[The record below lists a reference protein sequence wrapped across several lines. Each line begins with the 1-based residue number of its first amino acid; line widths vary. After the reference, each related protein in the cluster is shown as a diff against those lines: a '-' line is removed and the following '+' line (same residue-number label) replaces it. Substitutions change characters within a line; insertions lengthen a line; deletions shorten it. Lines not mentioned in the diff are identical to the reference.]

1 MRRHRYLTNLVW
13 ILIISVLI
21 QSCDLSGPRIEL
33 TPTPAIIGDPI
44 SEPEGTA
51 LLFDDFSDP
60 SSGWEVGDYGGGSI
74 GYTNGE
80 YFVTSTNEAEIMWG
94 QAAIDLDDVVLEVN
108 ARQEAGPFNDN
119 SGYGVM
125 CRVSYSPDEDVLN
138 AYALRISPDGYYAI
152 TKFFQGESTHL
163 VEWTL
168 SDVIRQGPSTNAIE
182 ASCVGEHLML
192 TVNGILLAETWDTSY
207 VHGDVALTGTTF
219 ETEPAE
225 FRFDQV
231 IISNP

>member
-1 MRRHRYLTNLVW
+1 M
-13 ILIISVLI
+13 LIIAVLL
-21 QSCDLSGPRIEL
+21 QGCAVGSPLIEL

-51 LLFDDFSDP
+51 LLFEDFSDP
-60 SSGWEVGDYGGGSI
+60 DSGWEVGDYGGGSI
-74 GYTNGE
+74 GYTDGE
-80 YFVTSTNEAEIMWG
+80 YFVTSMNEAEIMWG
-94 QAAIDLDDVVLEVN
+94 QAAMDLEDVIIEVN
-108 ARQEAGPFNDN
+108 ARQESGPSNDN

-168 SDVIRQGPSTNAIE
+168 SDVIHQGPSTNAIE
-182 ASCVGEHLML
+182 ARCVSDHLML
-192 TVNGILLAETWDTSY
+192 TVNGVLLAETWDTSY
-207 VHGDVALTGTTF
+207 TEGDIALTGTTF
-219 ETEPAE
+219 EAEPAE

-231 IISNP
+231 IISLP